1 MSDLR
6 FADVGWAWEGQGT
19 DPGVPPSIFGVGD
32 AAAFL
37 GLSRSIFI
45 FHPTT
50 SLALRKLSDKAEVAV
65 DISKW
70 VLEEHRLSDSFYDVA
85 WKSRRDS
92 RPEVALAEA
101 ELLSRLSLD
110 FPNVTGGFIDD
121 TTCMFEYG
129 SYSTEIPQQLREA
142 LHSANPDL
150 KLWIV
155 VYVTQLDQGYWEP
168 FLPFVDIISL
178 WMSAADIPN
187 LERHVDRCHEVF
199 PGKQISVGSY
209 IRDYQAMRANPMDKI
224 ELQYETMLRLWQQGR
239 IDGYN
244 VLASC
249 ELDLA
254 TAECE
259 WIRDFITAH

>member
-50 SLALRKLSDKAEVAV
+50 PLALRKLSDKAEVAV

-70 VLEEHRLSDSFYDVA
+70 ILEEHRLSDSFYDVA

-129 SYSTEIPQQLREA
+129 SYSTEIPEQLREA

-209 IRDYQAMRANPMDKI
+209 IRDYQAMRANPLDKI

-249 ELDLA
+249 ELDIA
-254 TAECE
+254 MAECE
-259 WIRDFITAH
+259 WIRDFIAAH

>member
-1 MSDLR
+1 MSNLR

-32 AAAFL
+32 AAEFL

-50 SLALRKLSDKAEVAV
+50 PLALRKLSDKAEVAV

-70 VLEEHRLSDSFYDVA
+70 VLQEQRLSDDFYDVA

-92 RPEVALAEA
+92 RPEVAIAEA
-101 ELLSRLSLD
+101 ELVSRLSLD
-110 FPNVTGGFIDD
+110 FPNVTAGFIDD

-129 SYSTEIPQQLREA
+129 SYGTQVPEQISAA

-155 VYVTQLDQGYWEP
+155 VYVTQLDQDYWQP
-168 FLPFVDIISL
+168 FLPFVDVISL
-178 WMSAADIPN
+178 WMGVDDIPN
-187 LERHVDRCHEVF
+187 LHVDRCHEVF

-209 IRDYQAMRANPMDKI
+209 IRDYRAMRANPLDRI
-224 ELQYETMLRLWQQGR
+224 ELQYQTMLRLWQQGR

-244 VLASC
+244 VLSAC
-249 ELDLA
+249 ELDIA

-259 WIRDFITAH
+259 WIRDFIAAH